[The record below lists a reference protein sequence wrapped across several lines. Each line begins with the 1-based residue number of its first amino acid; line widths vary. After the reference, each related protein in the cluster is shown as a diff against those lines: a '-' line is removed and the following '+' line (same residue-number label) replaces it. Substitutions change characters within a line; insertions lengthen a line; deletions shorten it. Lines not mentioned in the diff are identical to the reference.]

1 MEVYWSDSHV
11 GPAIRSFLENWEEI
25 LQRLRAKTASIHGQG
40 KADEFYQRHS
50 SILEHL
56 AVVSHLTRKV
66 DMLSAQELD
75 ELEAAWVQLFAPHTL
90 IMPYLP
96 QRAILLKKT
105 SYSSPG
111 YTEPVAFSVKT
122 ASKHCTPWRQW
133 RGSSCGQLKIQLS
146 ATRQCLTTSRRR
158 SSFAETRLFLSM
170 GLARYK
176 SSSSTPQRPLALFML
191 HMHYRLS
198 KWQCARQWQ

>member
-1 MEVYWSDSHV
+1 M
-11 GPAIRSFLENWEEI
+11 
-25 LQRLRAKTASIHGQG
+25 QRLRAKTASIHGQG

-50 SILEHL
+50 SILDHL
-56 AVVSHLTRKV
+56 SVVSHLTRKV
-66 DMLSAQELD
+66 EMLSAQELD
-75 ELEAAWVQLFAPHTL
+75 ELEAACAAWGRAFRAAYSDH
-90 IMPYLP
+90 
-96 QRAILLKKT
+96 AILTPKGHSAQKT

-133 RGSSCGQLKIQLS
+133 RGSSCGQLKIQFS
-146 ATRQCLTTSRRR
+146 ATWQCLTTSRRR

-198 KWQCARQWQ
+198 QWQCARQWQ